1 MEGDRGSLVII
12 SGIEAGSP
20 VLEAGIMKGDILSK
34 VDNVK
39 INNIEQAQ
47 KLITKHSKLVI
58 IILIL
63 ININ

>member
-1 MEGDRGSLVII
+1 
-12 SGIEAGSP
+12 
-20 VLEAGIMKGDILSK
+20 MKGDILRK

>member
-1 MEGDRGSLVII
+1 
-12 SGIEAGSP
+12 
-20 VLEAGIMKGDILSK
+20 MKGDILSK

-63 ININ
+63 INIK